1 VHITASCRLGRPS
14 HSRSHVFLRAAATL
28 ALIGGGLS
36 GSFSTQARAD
46 YLNPL
51 GNTAS
56 TGFSQNGGAI
66 SSAVNNGIINT
77 SAYGIANW
85 WSSSITT
92 VTNAGTINVNSY
104 GIANFSSSMGTVTNS
119 GTINS
124 QSYAVA
130 NFDATTTLGTFLNS
144 GTINASDAYAFANFG
159 GATISNFTNSGTI
172 SSAFGA
178 VNNGDST
185 ITNFTNSG
193 TLSGGDYYAITN
205 NGTIGTLTLTAGS
218 HTNGGIQNDGTI
230 GTLNIAP
237 GAIITGD
244 IANNGTITT
253 LNISCV
259 ATSANFDMAN
269 LGANITGNQP
279 LHTNLELSAP
289 SSTAYVAVGGHA
301 AGVDKSA
308 FGANAASVRQISSSV
323 SHLANTNGLIESIGA
338 KAAKHAGEPYAMSSD
353 LCADGA
359 PTPATQAGN
368 SDFWIRGFTGR
379 NKVDATTSSVD
390 FVNSYFGG
398 AVGIERDWSDTI
410 RAGAFIGSG
419 RTDNTLGSSLGDSTA
434 NLLFVG
440 AYAIKTLNTN
450 FAKVGLTAGHG
461 NNTSRRNIAAATA
474 ETATADYDSW
484 YVSPEA
490 SIGRVYD
497 LGQHLGG
504 TLSLT
509 PVLSVRYVY
518 ARQEGYTETGAT
530 NNLNMGSS
538 SSTTFEERAE
548 LKLSYATKAFND
560 SGVKI
565 NASVG
570 GIGQQNGGG
579 AQNGTLLG
587 APLSFA
593 TPGQDNSTG
602 FVGGLGFE
610 VTRGK
615 YTFSASGD
623 YVRLSR
629 GNADLSANVVFSVK
643 F

>member
-1 VHITASCRLGRPS
+1 M
-14 HSRSHVFLRAAATL
+14 
-28 ALIGGGLS
+28 
-36 GSFSTQARAD
+36 AD

-56 TGFSQNGGAI
+56 SGFSQNGGAI

-92 VTNAGTINVNSY
+92 VTNAGTINVNAY
-104 GIANFSSSMGTVTNS
+104 GIANFSSSMVTVTNS
-119 GTINS
+119 GTINTH
-124 QSYAVA
+124 SYAVA
-130 NFDATTTLGTFLNS
+130 NFDATTTMGSFLNS
-144 GTINASDAYAFANFG
+144 GTINASSAYAFANFG
-159 GATISNFTNSGTI
+159 GATITDFTNSGTI
-172 SSAFGA
+172 SSSFCA
-178 VNNGDST
+178 VNNGGST
-185 ITNFTNSG
+185 ITNFTNTG
-193 TLSGGDYYAITN
+193 TLSGGGGYAIMN
-205 NGTIGTLTLTAGS
+205 SGTIGTLTLAAGS
-218 HTNGGIQNDGTI
+218 HTNGGITNDGSI
-230 GTLNIAP
+230 GTLNILP

-244 IANNGTITT
+244 IANSGTITN
-253 LNISCV
+253 LNIN
-259 ATSANFDMAN
+259 ATAASSNFDLNN

-279 LHTNLELSAP
+279 LNTNLNLTVP
-289 SSTAYVAVGGHA
+289 TTTAYVTVGGHA
-301 AGVDKSA
+301 AGIEKSA
-308 FGANAASVRQISSSV
+308 FGANAASVRQVSSSV
-323 SHLANTNGLIESIGA
+323 SRLANTNGLIESIGA
-338 KAAKHAGEPYAMSSD
+338 KAAKHAGEAYAMTSD

-359 PTPATQAGN
+359 PAPAAQVGN

-379 NKVDATTSSVD
+379 NKVDATASSID

-398 AVGIERDWSDTI
+398 AVGIERDWSDSI

-419 RTDNTLGSSLGDSTA
+419 RADNTLGSSLGGSTT

-440 AYAIKTLNTN
+440 AYAIKTLDTN
-450 FAKVGLTAGHG
+450 FAKIGLTAGHG
-461 NNTSRRNIAAATA
+461 NNTSNRNIAAATA

-497 LGQHLGG
+497 LGRHLGG
-504 TLSLT
+504 SFSLT
-509 PVLSVRYVY
+509 PVLSARYVY

-530 NNLNMGSS
+530 NNLTMGSS
-538 SSTTFEERAE
+538 SSMTFEERAE

-560 SGVKI
+560 TGVKI

-570 GIGQQNGGG
+570 GIGQQNSGG

-602 FVGGLGFE
+602 FVGGLGLEF
-610 VTRGK
+610 TRGK